1 MTAKLLIG
9 AALLTAAAPAYAE
22 AWDFVLV
29 NKTGK
34 TVKAVELSSAG
45 QGAWVSEEVM
55 EERENKPVRPGES
68 HTVHFDKK
76 ECTLDVRLTFS
87 DDVQA
92 VFSKFNAC
100 DNAFGEFSFKGELP
114 VIKGS

>member
-1 MTAKLLIG
+1 MVLKLYGHPIATSG
-9 AALLTAAAPAYAE
+9 QRVLT
-22 AWDFVLV
+22 VLE
-29 NKTGK
+29 
-34 TVKAVELSSAG
+34 ELN
-45 QGAWVSEEVM
+45 VPHEMV
-55 EERENKPVRPGES
+55 
-68 HTVHFDKK
+68 TVHFDKK

-114 VIKGS
+114 VVKGS